1 MGGHPMTRWDVI
13 RKQIL
18 TRDDWKC
25 VKCSGAANDVHH
37 RKLKG
42 IGGSKLLDIPENLVS
57 LCRNCHTVIH
67 LKPAQAYDTGFIVHS
82 WEDPEK
88 VPVKIYSGLFW
99 LKMDGTRTFQG
110 SCADPYYF

>member
-1 MGGHPMTRWDVI
+1 MGCSPPILNGHLCPVKVMNKWKTV

-42 IGGSKLLDIPENLVS
+42 MGGSKLLDTPANLIS
-57 LCRNCHTVIH
+57 LCRTCHSWVH
-67 LKPAQAYDTGFIVHS
+67 ANPNESYKLGYMVHS
-82 WEDPEK
+82 WDDPENI
-88 VPVKIYSGLFW
+88 PIGPCEF
-99 LKMDGTRTFQG
+99 
-110 SCADPYYF
+110 YF